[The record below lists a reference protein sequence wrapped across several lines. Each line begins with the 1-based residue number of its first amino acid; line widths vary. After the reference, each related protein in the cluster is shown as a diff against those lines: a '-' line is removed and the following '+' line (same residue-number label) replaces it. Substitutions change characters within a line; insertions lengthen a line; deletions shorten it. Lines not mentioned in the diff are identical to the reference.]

1 MDAGMVGSEGSVV
14 KKPMIRSFRD
24 LVVYQTSY
32 KSCIMIMSK
41 IIPKL
46 PNNEKY
52 DLKDQ
57 LSRACKAVPRL
68 IAEGYAKRHQKMGFQ
83 KYLDDANAESNEV
96 IVCLEQ
102 VKDIYKI
109 EVELCKELVK
119 TYDVLSRQIYCLSN
133 SWSQFKNKH
142 K

>member
-1 MDAGMVGSEGSVV
+1 MVESQ
-14 KKPMIRSFRD
+14 KPKIRSFRD
-24 LVVYQTSY
+24 LEVYQTSY
-32 KSCIMIMSK
+32 KNCILIMTK
-41 IIPKL
+41 IISKL
-46 PNNEKY
+46 PENEKY

-68 IAEGYAKRHQKMGFQ
+68 IAEGYAKRHQRLGFQ

-109 EVELCKELVK
+109 EIILCQELIKS
-119 TYDVLSRQIYCLSN
+119 YDILSRQIYSLSN
-133 SWSQFKNKH
+133 SWSAFKNKH
-142 K
+142 RK